1 MGFFSKQEAKSST
14 LLRPLAEARKAAEV
28 NQQAAKEVFDA
39 AFKKAR
45 KILGEFSVSQKAE
58 RLKDAGNEFLNLI
71 ESNPS
76 RVEPYVY
83 MAYIF
88 FLYSK
93 KIEAIKYLR
102 HAEGLNRDYP
112 FIKDVRTCIFS

>member
-1 MGFFSKQEAKSST
+1 MGFFSKQEPKSVT
-14 LLRPLAEARKAAEV
+14 LLSPLAEARKAAQV
-28 NQQAAKEVFDA
+28 NQQVAKEVFEA

-45 KILGEFSVSQKAE
+45 KILGEYSVSRKAE

-88 FLYSK
+88 SLYRK

-102 HAEGLNRDYP
+102 HAESINRDYP
-112 FIKDVRTCIFS
+112 FIKDVRTCVFG

>member
-1 MGFFSKQEAKSST
+1 MGFFSKQESKSLT
-14 LLRPLAEARKAAEV
+14 LLSPLAEARKAAQV
-28 NQQAAKEVFDA
+28 NQQAAKEAFES

-45 KILGEFSVSQKAE
+45 KILGEYSVSRNAT

-88 FLYSK
+88 SLYRK
-93 KIEAIKYLR
+93 KIEAIKYIR
-102 HAEGLNRDYP
+102 QAEGINRDYP
-112 FIKDVRTCIFS
+112 FIKDVRICIFG